1 MIAALLPNQSTL
13 LIFASC
19 FYHVASFMVG
29 SFLLLLQGNGAESP
43 VLKLKKADKKPV
55 LTTRMLLPYYKLEA
69 VSPQLFYDAFYPFLS
84 YFRSA
89 WLCSALY

>member
-1 MIAALLPNQSTL
+1 
-13 LIFASC
+13 
-19 FYHVASFMVG
+19 MVG
-29 SFLLLLQGNGAESP
+29 LFVLLLQGNGAESP

-69 VSPQLFYDAFYPFLS
+69 VSPQLFYDAFYPFLC

-89 WLCSALY
+89 WQCSALY